1 MDILY
6 SRIRV
11 NLKAIEPEVKQFCK
25 KIPYMTHKHR
35 GIVYDFDIAGGQLA
49 KIAEGCYNNV
59 KGFAPSQFQL
69 NIGVTESK
77 LQGKNYAVSDVNT
90 TDKDSYREEFKLLMK
105 QVIEHWDRVYVIGN
119 PAYTVGPARVE
130 IYDVSLEVLVAMGPA
145 GLLYIIPLK
154 WFNREKDR
162 LGKSVR
168 KSLRALGLK
177 RIIINSINLF
187 QDTGVKTET
196 CTVICEKGYSGDIKI
211 SSESGSQSFFITQAQ
226 FDGKIIPFFD
236 KDKRNL
242 INSRKP
248 AVPFVFDKS
257 TDANGQKAKYIGKW
271 CPATSY
277 KKEGYEINPI
287 NKLQPKLI
295 NNTTMKTPKGKSTLW
310 MIFEGKTFNTEK
322 DCQEYCD
329 WGNSYLL
336 SKPIKWHF
344 KNTRMSTT
352 LDGPQVSM
360 VPNYINSTPTKIYTD
375 QDIYTLGNYTKAEK
389 DLIENDA

>member
-1 MDILY
+1 MTITYTRTQVNFTGLAPE
-6 SRIRV
+6 IR
-11 NLKAIEPEVKQFCK
+11 NFCK
-25 KIPYMTHKHR
+25 KLPSNGHI
-35 GIVYDFDIAGGQLA
+35 IDFDIAGGQLA
-49 KIAEGCYNNV
+49 EIAESCYNKVNGYAPNQVLLNV
-59 KGFAPSQFQL
+59 GTKQL
-69 NIGVTESK
+69 K
-77 LQGKNYAVSDVNT
+77 KQNYAISNVDAEDKNT
-90 TDKDSYREEFKLLMK
+90 YQQDFRSLMK
-105 QVIEHWDRVYVIGN
+105 KIIPNWSQVYVIGN
-119 PAYTVGPARVE
+119 PAYTIGQSKTE
-130 IYDVSLEVLVAMGPA
+130 IYDVSLEVLADMGPA
-145 GLLYIIPLK
+145 GLLYIIPMK
-154 WFNREKDR
+154 WFSRTQDK

-168 KSLRALGLK
+168 NSLKRLGLK

-196 CTVICEKGYSGDIKI
+196 CTVICEKGYSGDIEI
-211 SSESGSQSFFITQAQ
+211 VSEAGTQSFQITRTEL
-226 FDGKIIPFFD
+226 DSRILPFFD
-236 KDKRNL
+236 RSKAVL

-248 AVPFVFDKS
+248 ATPFVFEKS
-257 TDANGQKAKYIGKW
+257 TDAGGQKNKFLNKW

-310 MIFEGKTFNTEK
+310 MIFEGKIFSSKK

-329 WGNSYLL
+329 WANSYLF